1 MKKITILFLALFIS
15 SWHIADTSPH
25 IVTGVEYS
33 YTLLQDKSSQKNTRK
48 EVKKFLLED
57 EAVTLLQAYLQVDTI
72 SPPGN
77 ESRAVDFL
85 AKIFDKEGISY
96 ESAESAPGRG
106 NIWARIEG
114 GDKPALILLHHS
126 DVVPANEEYWDFD
139 PLSGEIVDGYIQGRG
154 ALDMKGLG
162 ISHLANFLKLHRSN
176 KELNRDIIFIAAADE
191 ESGGKYGMGWLVENR
206 PEAFEGAALL
216 LNEGGSGFRSKDGVG
231 FSIEV
236 TQKIPVWLR
245 LSSVDQPGHGSSPR
259 ATSSVS
265 RIVEALNIIWNSP
278 FEPRIIPEVDRVFS
292 DRSEG
297 LEEPFRSKYKD
308 IKNMIQ
314 DPFFMKEL
322 QEFSPSS
329 HALTRNTCSLTRMNG
344 GIKINVVP
352 PTAWAEI
359 DCRILPDNKPEEFI
373 EQIEDLIKDTGVE
386 VEPLMLGFPGSSPTN
401 SELYLAIEDFISM
414 NYPDSKL
421 SPSVSTGFT
430 DSRFSRGIGIDSYGF
445 NTYIYEGNESS
456 GIHGNNERIHEGRY
470 RKSVSDLSLI
480 LEKLIYD

>member
-1 MKKITILFLALFIS
+1 MKLILTIIFLNLS
-15 SWHIADTSPH
+15 SYVFSNEEKLESEA
-25 IVTGVEYS
+25 VE
-33 YTLLQDKSSQKNTRK
+33 LLQS
-48 EVKKFLLED
+48 
-57 EAVTLLQAYLQVDTI
+57 YLKVNTI

-77 ESRAVDFL
+77 ESRAVEFL
-85 AKIFDKEGISY
+85 SDIFDAEGIEY
-96 ESAESAPGRG
+96 DSAESAPGRG
-106 NIWARIEG
+106 NIWARLKG
-114 GDKPALILLHHS
+114 GNKPALILLHHS

-162 ISHLANFLKLHRSN
+162 VSHLANFLKLHRSD
-176 KELNRDIIFIAAADE
+176 KPLNRDIIYIAAADE

-206 PEAFEGAALL
+206 PEAFKGAKYL
-216 LNEGGSGFRSKDGVG
+216 LNEGGSGFRSNDGIV

-245 LSSVDQPGHGSSPR
+245 LNSVDEPGHGSSPR
-259 ATSSVS
+259 TTSSVS

-278 FEPRIIPEVDRVFS
+278 FEPRIIPEVNRVFF
-292 DRSEG
+292 DRSES
-297 LEEPFRSKYKD
+297 LEEPLKSKYKD

-314 DPFFMKEL
+314 DPIFMKEL

-344 GIKINVVP
+344 GVKINVVP

-373 EQIEDLIKDTGVE
+373 EQIKELIKNTGVE
-386 VEPLMLGFPGSSPTN
+386 VEPLMLGFPGSSPTD
-401 SELYLAIEDFISM
+401 SELYLAIENFISKK
-414 NYPDSKL
+414 YPASKL

-430 DSRFSRGIGIDSYGF
+430 DSRFSRGIGIASYGF

-456 GIHGNNERIHEGRY
+456 GIHGNNERIHEKRY
-470 RKSVSDLSLI
+470 RQSVRDLSLI
-480 LEKLIYD
+480 LEQVVYD